1 MPVMDYEIHRS
12 TRHCAKTGRELVPGE
27 TFYSVLTA
35 AGSQLVREDFA
46 NETWEG
52 PPEGALGWWKS
63 HVPSPDARKLHWAP
77 NDVMLD
83 LFEQLA
89 DDAGQADLRYVLALL
104 LIRRRVMRLED
115 TERSESTGDPTGEPT
130 HENSQPGETIVLYCP
145 RRESEHRI
153 AAVAPTA
160 ERVIEIQQEL
170 ARLLFADAT

>member
-1 MPVMDYEIHRS
+1 MDYEIHRS
-12 TRHCAKTGRELVPGE
+12 TRHCAKSGRELVPGE

-35 AGSQLVREDFA
+35 TGSQLEREDFA
-46 NETWEG
+46 NESWEG

-89 DDAGQADLRYVLALL
+89 DDTGQADLRYVLALL
-104 LIRRRVMRLED
+104 LIRRRVIRLED
-115 TERSESTGDPTGEPT
+115 TERSETTAGPAGATPDEKIDA
-130 HENSQPGETIVLYCP
+130 GETMVLYCP
-145 RRESEHRI
+145 RRESEYRI
-153 AAVAPTA
+153 AAVSPTA

-170 ARLLFADAT
+170 ARLLFAHAT

>member
-1 MPVMDYEIHRS
+1 MDYEIHRS

-27 TFYSVLTA
+27 EFYSVLTE
-35 AGSQLVREDFA
+35 AGSALLREDFSA
-46 NETWEG
+46 EAWEG
-52 PPEGALGWWKS
+52 PPAAAIGWWKS

-89 DDAGQADLRYVLALL
+89 DDSGQADLRYVLALL

-115 TERSESTGDPTGEPT
+115 TERDEAADESTRKEGRS
-130 HENSQPGETIVLYCP
+130 HETMVLYCP
-145 RRESEHRI
+145 RRESEYRI
-153 AAVAPTA
+153 AAMPPTA
-160 ERVIEIQQEL
+160 ERASEIQREL